1 VNRIIGV
8 FPSDQQGQVRTM
20 LSESLRA
27 VVSQR
32 LIQTADGQGRVPALE
47 TLVVTRAVANLIRE
61 NKTFQ
66 IQSVLQ
72 TGAAQGMRLLDH
84 SLRELVQSGAVARE
98 TALRHCED
106 PKNLGVQER

>member
-1 VNRIIGV
+1 
-8 FPSDQQGQVRTM
+8 M

-32 LIQTADGQGRVPALE
+32 LLPTVDGQGRVPALE

-66 IQSVLQ
+66 IHSVLQ
-72 TGAAQGMRLLDH
+72 TGAAQGMRLLEH
-84 SLRELVQSGAVARE
+84 SLRELLNSGAVTRE

-106 PKNLGVQER
+106 PKLLGG